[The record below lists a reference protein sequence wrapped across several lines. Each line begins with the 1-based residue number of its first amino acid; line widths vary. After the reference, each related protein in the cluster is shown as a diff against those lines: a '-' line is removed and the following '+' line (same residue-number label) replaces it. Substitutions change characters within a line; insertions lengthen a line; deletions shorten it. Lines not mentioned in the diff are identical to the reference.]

1 MLGGWARARSVNIRF
16 GLSSP
21 LAFCKQFLFRVAGLF
36 HGAANSGLA
45 RFQHLIDTRL
55 TSQRSRNVL
64 THRGAER
71 LKFRDT
77 HKLNSGVWDRLNA
90 RIGRVGALQR
100 PERSSSEGGLLVFR
114 VFVGRLSCPGRNST
128 VPGELACA
136 GGS

>member
-1 MLGGWARARSVNIRF
+1 MARPTAAW
-16 GLSSP
+16 
-21 LAFCKQFLFRVAGLF
+21 LAFK
-36 HGAANSGLA
+36 
-45 RFQHLIDTRL
+45 HLIDTRL

-100 PERSSSEGGLLVFR
+100 PERSSGEGGLLVFR
-114 VFVGRLSCPGRNST
+114 VVVSRLSCPGRNSRPAD
-128 VPGELACA
+128 VVSDQLDIVL
-136 GGS
+136 